1 MQVSE
6 VMTPNVERVPPET
19 TLREVGM
26 KMRERDIGAIPVY
39 EGDRL
44 VGMITDRDIAIRAVA
59 EGTNLGEMTVRE
71 TMSPG
76 IAYCF
81 EDQDI
86 REAGKQMRE
95 KKVRRLIVLNRGK
108 RLVGIVSLGDLAAQG
123 DEKVA
128 GRALEAVAQ
137 EGRPEDRRKPAK
149 RSSGRRQ
156 HQAGPAAHSR

>member
-1 MQVSE
+1 MRVNE
-6 VMTPNVERVPPET
+6 VMTPNVERIPPDTSLSEAG
-19 TLREVGM
+19 V
-26 KMRERDIGAIPVY
+26 KMREHDIGAIPVY

-59 EGTNLGEMTVRE
+59 EGRNPDEMTVRE
-71 TMSPG
+71 AMSPG

-81 EDQDI
+81 EDEDI

-95 KKVRRLIVLNRGK
+95 RKVRRLIVLNRSK

-128 GRALEAVAQ
+128 GKALEAVAQ
-137 EGRPEDRRKPAK
+137 DGRPEERRKPAK
-149 RSSGRRQ
+149 RSTARRQ
-156 HQAGPAAHSR
+156 ASRTADSA

>member
-6 VMTPNVERVPPET
+6 VMTANVERVPPET
-19 TLREVGM
+19 SLREAGS

-44 VGMITDRDIAIRAVA
+44 IGMITDRDIAIRAVA
-59 EGTNLGEMTVRE
+59 DGTDPSKMTVRDA
-71 TMSPG
+71 MSPG
-76 IAYCF
+76 ISYCF

-95 KKVRRLIVLNRGK
+95 RKVRRLIVLNRDK

-123 DEKVA
+123 DDKVA
-128 GRALEAVAQ
+128 GKALEAVAQ
-137 EGRPEDRRKPAK
+137 EGRAEERRKPAK
-149 RSSGRRQ
+149 RSAGRRQ
-156 HQAGPAAHSR
+156 PRPA

>member
-1 MQVSE
+1 MRISE

-19 TLREVGM
+19 VLREACV
-26 KMRERDIGAIPVY
+26 KMREQDIGSLPVY

-44 VGMITDRDIAIRAVA
+44 IGMITDRDIAIRGVA
-59 EGTNLGEMTVRE
+59 EGTNLGEMTVRDA
-71 TMSPG
+71 MSPG

-81 EDQDI
+81 EDEDI

-95 KKVRRLIVLNRGK
+95 RKVRRLVVLNRGK

-128 GRALEAVAQ
+128 GKALEAVAQ
-137 EGRPEDRRKPAK
+137 EGRPEERRKPAK
-149 RSSGRRQ
+149 RRSG
-156 HQAGPAAHSR
+156 QAGAAHSR

>member
-6 VMTPNVERVPPET
+6 VMTPNVQRVPPDT
-19 TLREVGM
+19 SLREAGS
-26 KMRERDIGAIPVY
+26 KMREHDIGAIPVY

-44 VGMITDRDIAIRAVA
+44 IGMVTDRDIAIRAVA
-59 EGTNLGEMTVRE
+59 DGTDVSKMTVRDA
-71 TMSPG
+71 MSPG

-95 KKVRRLIVLNRGK
+95 KKVRRLIVLNRDK

-123 DEKVA
+123 DTKVA
-128 GRALEAVAQ
+128 GTALEAVAQ
-137 EGRPEDRRKPAK
+137 EGRAEERRKPAK
-149 RSSGRRQ
+149 RSAGRRQ
-156 HQAGPAAHSR
+156 ARPASSADSR